1 VRGPLDKCRSKRAH
15 AAWTV
20 RMTWC
25 ARFTRLRARTHS
37 TCLARCTGTGVRPT
51 RRGPGSS
58 TAVWGRQGERG
69 PAWGRPHGSTGSPR
83 GIEYAFFRQVGPARR
98 AAGGPWAWGA
108 ETAAGWVAVI
118 SVESHLTLS
127 TPWFQEQFVA
137 NIKVSVEMH
146 GLHESIS
153 IFVKKVSQKSEQ
165 INIIFL
171 QIFPEFQG
179 SRETIFFLDEG
190 KAREPGR
197 RLCTSSSSR
206 CGLR

>member
-1 VRGPLDKCRSKRAH
+1 
-15 AAWTV
+15 
-20 RMTWC
+20 M
-25 ARFTRLRARTHS
+25 AR
-37 TCLARCTGTGVRPT
+37 
-51 RRGPGSS
+51 
-58 TAVWGRQGERG
+58 
-69 PAWGRPHGSTGSPR
+69 R

-118 SVESHLTLS
+118 SVETHLTLS